1 MSGSRVKCVDA
12 VTCSNP
18 AGSSLQVYEHWELY
32 FRYTWYTHY
41 IHLLF
46 SRDELWVWAEH
57 PPAKAPAE
65 LICCWVTVSIAGCG
79 GGSLWF
85 FSGSTSLDNPIDDG
99 FTSEDIIYLHFLSK
113 VIFSQCGCFCLLFC
127 FFNEQYSQKSGSF
140 PMFRICGL
148 VWFRDGGV
156 HAHCP
161 TFPGHPGYMPR

>member
-1 MSGSRVKCVDA
+1 M
-12 VTCSNP
+12 
-18 AGSSLQVYEHWELY
+18 VYTL
-32 FRYTWYTHY
+32 HY
-41 IHLLF
+41 IYFFLGMSFESGLNILQP
-46 SRDELWVWAEH
+46 R
-57 PPAKAPAE
+57 

-148 VWFRDGGV
+148 VWFRDGGCMLT
-156 HAHCP
+156 ALPFLATQAICLDKGLLCP
-161 TFPGHPGYMPR
+161 SRVYTILCLVLFSYGESTHFV